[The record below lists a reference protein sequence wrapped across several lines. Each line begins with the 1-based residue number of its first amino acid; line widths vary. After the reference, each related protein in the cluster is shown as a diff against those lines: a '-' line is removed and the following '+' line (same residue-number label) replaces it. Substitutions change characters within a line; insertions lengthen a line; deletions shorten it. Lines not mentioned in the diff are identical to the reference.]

1 MFLQFWDTQPTNFAL
16 NNHKKKSF
24 SKKVIFLQINRSV
37 KPKTV
42 EFYMKKYILGI
53 FAIAVISA
61 CTSQQDKAMK
71 SADKNFILK
80 AANENFAKK
89 KWKNALALYDRLPNL
104 VAGTDD
110 APNVVFNSAYANY
123 YDKNYKLAGHQFK
136 NFAVSFPQDNRK
148 EEASYMS
155 ALCYYNGS
163 MDYNLDQSST
173 ELAINE
179 LQDFLT
185 NYPNSERSKNINT
198 LIDELS
204 YKLEFKAYENAK
216 QYFKMADYKSTSAAF
231 ENVLEDFPS
240 TKLRPKIYDYMMKSR
255 YLLAQNSVYDLKD
268 ERIESALS
276 FTKQVEKELP
286 NTEYSKTAV
295 DLREK
300 LEKEKKDFVVVKK
313 QTEERI
319 AVLTARQKKV
329 ADKLAEQS
337 KTEQQIKDQV
347 SNEKQAMQIQR
358 DSAALQTPPP
368 AATFRIQR

>member
-1 MFLQFWDTQPTNFAL
+1 
-16 NNHKKKSF
+16 
-24 SKKVIFLQINRSV
+24 
-37 KPKTV
+37 
-42 EFYMKKYILGI
+42 MKKYILGI
-53 FAIAVISA
+53 FAVVVLAA
-61 CTSQQDKAMK
+61 CKSTQQKALT

-80 AANENFAKK
+80 TANENFAKK

-136 NFAVSFPQDNRK
+136 SFSVSFPQDSRR
-148 EEASYMS
+148 EEAAYMS

-185 NYPNSERSKNINT
+185 NYPNSERGKNINSM
-198 LIDELS
+198 IDELS

-216 QYFKMADYKSTSAAF
+216 HYYKMGDYKSVGIAF

-240 TKLRPKIYDYMMKSR
+240 TKLRPKIYDYMMNAR
-255 YLLAQNSVYDLKD
+255 YLLAQNSVYDLKE
-268 ERIESALS
+268 ERIESALA

-286 NTEYSKTAV
+286 NTEYAKTAA
-295 DLREK
+295 DLRVK
-300 LEKEKKDFVVVKK
+300 LEKERQQFVVVKK
-313 QTEERI
+313 DTEAKI
-319 AVLTARQKKV
+319 AQLTERQK
-329 ADKLAEQS
+329 KLAEQDAKKA
-337 KTEQQIKDQV
+337 KTNEQIKNQID
-347 SNEKQAMQIQR
+347 NEKQAMQMQR

-368 AATFRIQR
+368 AATFKIQR